1 MTYLPTLAVLA
12 LSVLFG
18 IYQLANF
25 PPTEEIETY
34 SVLSE
39 AAVTFLALM
48 GLFLVQKLRP
58 FKEIY
63 APFMVG
69 FSALFLSLLTDVLDE
84 FLEQPDLIT
93 TVFEDIFQ
101 VAGYVLIVFGLWRWT
116 TYNERMIDEL
126 HELATTDHLT
136 GAYNRRRFG
145 DALR

>member
-48 GLFLVQKLRP
+48 GLFLV
-58 FKEIY
+58 
-63 APFMVG
+63 
-69 FSALFLSLLTDVLDE
+69 
-84 FLEQPDLIT
+84 
-93 TVFEDIFQ
+93 
-101 VAGYVLIVFGLWRWT
+101 
-116 TYNERMIDEL
+116 
-126 HELATTDHLT
+126 
-136 GAYNRRRFG
+136 
-145 DALR
+145 

>member
-69 FSALFLSLLTDVLDE
+69 SPRSSCPCLRTFSTSFWSSRT
-84 FLEQPDLIT
+84 
-93 TVFEDIFQ
+93 
-101 VAGYVLIVFGLWRWT
+101 
-116 TYNERMIDEL
+116 
-126 HELATTDHLT
+126 
-136 GAYNRRRFG
+136 
-145 DALR
+145 